1 MHPSQGSSCLYSNLL
16 FLAKKKINWGYHSFC
31 NHQNN
36 LLPIHVYCCLT
47 LLLSDLVNYV
57 DIDRIC
63 HASCWCK
70 NHFLLF
76 VCRLID
82 NLICTSG
89 HYSVIVALT
98 HKNNSAADLFVSM
111 ATTSWDGKS
120 IKQCSPPP
128 PLSPLSRSLL
138 SPLLC
143 YHKTIWKIKERKR
156 GCSLSRGS

>member
-128 PLSPLSRSLL
+128 TFEPSLSQLTKSIALL
-138 SPLLC
+138 SQNNM
-143 YHKTIWKIKERKR
+143 KNKREKER
-156 GCSLSRGS
+156 LLAI